1 VNIRFIHSK
10 ESTYFGLSILASVL
24 VYFMLFISI
33 IGIFYG
39 LLGIAI
45 TFILHGLMVGHI
57 RSNGVKLT
65 TQQFPEVHRK
75 VAELCERMNIK
86 KVPDVFI
93 LQSDGILNAFAT
105 RFFGRNF
112 VVLYSN
118 MFELVDSGDEDEL
131 SFVIAHE
138 LAHIQRNHMTKNLL
152 VLPAKWIPF
161 LGKAYSRA
169 CEYTCDAI
177 AAAYTNNKQS
187 AIRGLTMLA
196 IGRIMFKK
204 VNVEDYLSES
214 GKEKGF
220 YIWFSHITAT
230 HPPLPIRIR
239 AIERLDLHE
248 YSMNI
253 STSTLITEGTEK
265 VHN

>member
-1 VNIRFIHSK
+1 MNNRYINSN
-10 ESTYFGLSILASVL
+10 ETTYFVLSIVASVL
-24 VYFMLFISI
+24 IYLMLFFSI
-33 IGIFYG
+33 IGIFYA

-65 TQQFPEVHRK
+65 TQQFPEIHRK
-75 VAELCERMNIK
+75 VVELCKQMNIK

-93 LQSDGILNAFAT
+93 LQSDGMLNAFAT

-118 MFELVDSGDEDEL
+118 LFELVDSGDEDEL

-152 VLPAKWIPF
+152 VLPAMWIPF

-177 AAAYTNNKQS
+177 ATAYTNNKKA
-187 AIRGLTMLA
+187 AINGLTMLA
-196 IGRIMFKK
+196 IGRILFKK
-204 VNVEDYLSES
+204 VNIEDYLTECS
-214 GKEKGF
+214 KEKGF
-220 YIWFSHITAT
+220 YIWFSHIVAT
-230 HPPLPIRIR
+230 HPPLPTRIR
-239 AIERLDLHE
+239 AIERLDLYR
-248 YSMNI
+248 YSMDSMDI
-253 STSTLITEGTEK
+253 STL
-265 VHN
+265 